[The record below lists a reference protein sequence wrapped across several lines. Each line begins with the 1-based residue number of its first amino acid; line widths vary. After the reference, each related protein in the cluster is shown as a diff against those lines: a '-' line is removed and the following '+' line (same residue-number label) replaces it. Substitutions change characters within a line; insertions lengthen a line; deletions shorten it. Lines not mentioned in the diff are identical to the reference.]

1 MPALLAAGNESA
13 MNFEALGVSF
23 STCLLFS
30 VRFCE
35 LGANFA
41 QNVASSPIATEQ
53 AASGQSYSS
62 EHKV

>member
-23 STCLLFS
+23 STCLLFFCLLFFAP
-30 VRFCE
+30 FCE

-53 AASGQSYSS
+53 AASGRS
-62 EHKV
+62 